1 MARTSPRLRP
11 LATHKLP
18 VLAQK
23 RLRRHHQSVAPAGGA
38 VGRSPQAT
46 RDQLA
51 QEGSPLLPSEHGQLV
66 SQHEQLDLFGDL
78 APPAADQQPQ
88 HGREGEMSPL
98 SGATALVARVD
109 HEPPEVGQRP
119 LPNLLRDYETDDHI
133 TDADRAHPVPGLKV
147 HLRDR

>member
-1 MARTSPRLRP
+1 MGDRRT
-11 LATHKLP
+11 
-18 VLAQK
+18 
-23 RLRRHHQSVAPAGGA
+23 
-38 VGRSPQAT
+38 T

-78 APPAADQQPQ
+78 AAPAADQQPQ